1 MNYLTSQMRRVL
13 FVVSVISFVF
23 VVFYIRKSRVKIED
37 TIFWVLA
44 SAMLLLFSVFPGIV
58 YYIAAILSIESPAN
72 FVFAL
77 FIFLLL
83 VNQFYTTMKLSH
95 TQIRLNELAQRIAL
109 DSSKEFERKE
119 KTEDIP
125 ED

>member
-1 MNYLTSQMRRVL
+1 MRQVL
-13 FVVSVISFVF
+13 FVVSVISFIF

-44 SAMLLLFSVFPGIV
+44 SVMLLVFSIFPGIV
-58 YYIAAILSIESPAN
+58 YFIAGILDIRSPAN

-83 VNQFYTTMKLSH
+83 VSQFYTTMKLSH
-95 TQIRLNELAQRIAL
+95 VQIRLNELAQRVAL
-109 DSSKEFERKE
+109 DGSKEFERKE
-119 KTEDIP
+119 SGKYETEDKK
-125 ED
+125 

>member
-1 MNYLTSQMRRVL
+1 MAYLTPQMRQVL
-13 FVVSVISFVF
+13 FVVSVISFLF

-44 SAMLLLFSVFPGIV
+44 SVMLLVFSLFPGIV
-58 YYIAAILSIESPAN
+58 YFIADILDIQSPAN

-83 VNQFYTTMKLSH
+83 VSQFYTTMKLSH
-95 TQIRLNELAQRIAL
+95 VQIRLHELAQRVAL
-109 DSSKEFERKE
+109 DGAKEFERKE
-119 KTEDIP
+119 NETENK
-125 ED
+125 E